1 MKKLVVVCLVI
12 VVAVQSCVWKR
23 ADSKE
28 IYTEQKSFDSFE
40 GIKVTRLIEATV
52 VHGDEYSVKINMP
65 QYYADSVS
73 MAVDSENNLVVHL
86 FANRIRV
93 KSGRI
98 RVKSGKKIKA
108 EITCPSFNRL
118 IAGDLSDV
126 KVMPGYSFENI
137 KLKAY
142 ALSSISFKEQID
154 VKNSCQIDVSDCSN
168 VKLNLTAE
176 NLVVNSRS
184 ISTATISGAVSTF
197 DANAGDMSKI
207 KCQKLIA
214 KTVNATASSM
224 SEIFVHADE
233 KLELSATDIS
243 KIRYS
248 GDGELLKRRC
258 ESLSMVKKK

>member
-40 GIKVTRLIEATV
+40 GIKVTKLIEATV

-86 FANRIRV
+86 FAN
-93 KSGRI
+93 RI

-142 ALSSISFKEQID
+142 ALSSISFKEQVD

-176 NLVVNSRS
+176 NLVVNSRT

-197 DANAGDMSKI
+197 DAKAGDMSKI